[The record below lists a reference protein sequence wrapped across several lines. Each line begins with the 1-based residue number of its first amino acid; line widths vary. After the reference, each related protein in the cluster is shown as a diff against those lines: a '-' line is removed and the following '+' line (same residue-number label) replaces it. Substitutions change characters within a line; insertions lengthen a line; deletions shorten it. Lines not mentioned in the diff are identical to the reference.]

1 LLGGAVWS
9 AVEAT
14 DLPELFRMKGPTWV
28 LKGDESPNPEVSLSK
43 YPQGLCSVL
52 RSPDWRLAGL
62 ERRDARREISA
73 AKKMSLKLRPQ
84 GEWENT
90 QLRASAFK

>member
-1 LLGGAVWS
+1 MWP

-28 LKGDESPNPEVSLSK
+28 LKGDESPNLEVNLSK

-52 RSPDWRLAGL
+52 RSPDWQLAGL
-62 ERRDARREISA
+62 KQRDARREISA
-73 AKKMSLKLRPQ
+73 AKKMSLSSD
-84 GEWENT
+84 
-90 QLRASAFK
+90 LRASGKTPNSGFQRLSREKEM